1 MYMYDIEAITV
12 YSSTLKFILK
22 HVQIMTQRKY
32 MFDWFKIVFLQS
44 LSRSPKTSTLV
55 SIKQK
60 DYELEI
66 SIA

>member
-12 YSSTLKFILK
+12 YSYTLKIILK
-22 HVQIMTQRKY
+22 HVQKMTQRN
-32 MFDWFKIVFLQS
+32 FTLDWFKIVFLQS

-60 DYELEI
+60 DYEIEI
-66 SIA
+66 SIE